1 MMDQPDNV
9 MKQLILNTEQQHGA
23 ALVTSLIILLV
34 LTVLGVSAMST
45 SSLEELMAGN
55 LRDQNL
61 SFQAAEAALQDG
73 ERYIDGWGGTPPGAT
88 SSGDNNGVYTQDAFG
103 LYEFTAFD
111 TTNVWNNAVATTYGT
126 DTGIAISDLG
136 DVQAL
141 PMYIIEEEDFVA
153 KDASFRS
160 QAQREGAYY
169 YRVTGRG
176 VGASSNAVT
185 LLQTTVAR
193 RFK

>member
-1 MMDQPDNV
+1 
-9 MKQLILNTEQQHGA
+9 MKNLETTMKSQIRHSSQQRGA
-23 ALVTSLIILLV
+23 ALITSLIILLV

-73 ERYIDGWGGTPPGAT
+73 ERFIDSWGGTPPAAT
-88 SSGDNNGVYTQDAFG
+88 SSGTNSGVYTQDEFG

-111 TTNVWNNAVATTYGT
+111 TTNVWNNAVATTYGA
-126 DTGIAISDLG
+126 DTGIAISNLG
-136 DVQAL
+136 EVQAL

-153 KDASFRS
+153 KDASFRA
-160 QAQREGAYY
+160 QTQREGAYY
-169 YRVTGRG
+169 YRVTARG

>member
-1 MMDQPDNV
+1 MNQMEKMMRSQ
-9 MKQLILNTEQQHGA
+9 KRHSLQQRGA
-23 ALVTSLIILLV
+23 ALITSLIILLV

-73 ERYIDGWGGTPPGAT
+73 ERYIDSWGGTPPEAT
-88 SSGDNNGVYTQDAFG
+88 SEGTNYSLYSRDEFG
-103 LYEFTAFD
+103 LYEYSAFD
-111 TTNVWNNAVATTYGT
+111 TDTVWNNAIATTYGA
-126 DTGIAISDLG
+126 DTGIAISNLG
-136 DVQAL
+136 DVAAL

-153 KDASFRS
+153 KDASFKA
-160 QAQREGAYY
+160 QTQREGAYY
-169 YRVTGRG
+169 YRVTARG

-185 LLQTTVAR
+185 LLQSTVAR

>member
-1 MMDQPDNV
+1 MNYMENIMRSQTRHS
-9 MKQLILNTEQQHGA
+9 LQQRGA
-23 ALVTSLIILLV
+23 ALITSLIILLV

-61 SFQAAEAALQDG
+61 SFQAAEAALKDG
-73 ERYIDGWGGTPPGAT
+73 ERYIDSWGGTPPAAT
-88 SSGDNNGVYTQDAFG
+88 SSGTNSGVYSRDEFG
-103 LYEFTAFD
+103 LYEYTAFD
-111 TTNVWNNAVATTYGT
+111 TTNLWSNAVATTYGA
-126 DTGIAISDLG
+126 DTGVAISNLG

-153 KDASFRS
+153 KDASFKA
-160 QAQREGAYY
+160 QTQREGAYY
-169 YRVTGRG
+169 YRVTSRG

>member
-1 MMDQPDNV
+1 MRIEITNQ
-9 MKQLILNTEQQHGA
+9 QQHGA

-73 ERYIDGWGGTPPGAT
+73 ERYIDSWGGTPPTAT
-88 SSGDNNGVYTQDAFG
+88 SGGTNNGVYTQDEFG
-103 LYEFTAFD
+103 LYELYPFD
-111 TTNVWNNAVATTYGT
+111 TAIWNNAVATTYGA
-126 DTGIAISDLG
+126 DTGIAISNLG
-136 DVQAL
+136 EVAVL

-153 KDASFRS
+153 KDASFKA

-169 YRVTGRG
+169 YRVTARG

-185 LLQTTVAR
+185 LLQSTVAR

>member
-1 MMDQPDNV
+1 MR
-9 MKQLILNTEQQHGA
+9 QQIFNSQRQRGA
-23 ALVTSLIILLV
+23 ALITSLIILLV

-73 ERYIDGWGGTPPGAT
+73 ERYIDSWGGMPPAAT
-88 SSGDNNGVYTQDAFG
+88 SGGDNNGLYTTDEFG
-103 LYEFTAFD
+103 LYERTAFD
-111 TTNVWNNAVATTYGT
+111 TTNVWANNIATTYGA

-141 PMYIIEEEDFVA
+141 PMYIIEEEDFIA

-160 QAQREGAYY
+160 QTQREGAYY
-169 YRVTGRG
+169 YRITARG

-185 LLQTTVAR
+185 LLQTTVAK

>member
-1 MMDQPDNV
+1 MDTIMRQ
-9 MKQLILNTEQQHGA
+9 QILNTPQQHGA
-23 ALVTSLIILLV
+23 ALITSLIILLV

-61 SFQAAEAALQDG
+61 SFQAAEAAIKDG
-73 ERYIDGWGGTPPGAT
+73 ERYIDSWGGTPPSAT
-88 SSGDNNGVYTQDAFG
+88 SSGTNSGVYTRDEFG
-103 LYEFTAFD
+103 LYELSAFD
-111 TTNVWNNAVATTYGT
+111 TTNVWNNAVATTFGA
-126 DTGIAISDLG
+126 DTGIAISNLG
-136 DVQAL
+136 DVATL

-153 KDASFRS
+153 KDASFKA
-160 QAQREGAYY
+160 QTQREGAYY
-169 YRVTGRG
+169 YRVTARG

>member
-1 MMDQPDNV
+1 MDTD
-9 MKQLILNTEQQHGA
+9 MRQLIINSRQQRGA
-23 ALVTSLIILLV
+23 ALITSLIILLV

-73 ERYIDGWGGTPPGAT
+73 ERYIDGWGGTPPTAT
-88 SSGDNNGVYTQDAFG
+88 SSGDNNGVYSTDEFG
-103 LYEFTAFD
+103 LYERTAFD
-111 TTNVWNNAVATTYGT
+111 TTNVWNNAVATTYGA
-126 DTGIAISDLG
+126 DTAIAISDLG

-141 PMYIIEEEDFVA
+141 PMYIIEEEDFIA
-153 KDASFRS
+153 KDASFKA
-160 QAQREGAYY
+160 QTQREGAYY
-169 YRVTGRG
+169 YRVTARG